1 VDHGEPII
9 LDSARKHG
17 IADDD
22 ILHALRN
29 HIRTFSLREGVT
41 MVIGPAS
48 DAQPLEIGLVESAE
62 GDLLVIHAMVA
73 RGKFLR

>member
-1 VDHGEPII
+1 MDRGEPII

-29 HIRTFSLREGVT
+29 HIRAFGVEEGVT
-41 MVIGPAS
+41 MVIGPAV
-48 DAQPLEIGLVESAE
+48 DAQPLEIGLVESAD

-73 RGKFLR
+73 REKFLR

>member
-9 LDSARKHG
+9 LDSALKHG

-29 HIRTFSLREGVT
+29 HIRTFGLEEGVT

-48 DAQPLEIGLVESAE
+48 DAQPA
-62 GDLLVIHAMVA
+62 GD
-73 RGKFLR
+73 RSG